1 MPWGLGRLRPPT
13 DSEHSLLSE
22 ARPDLAQRL
31 TLSLAE
37 GATGVGFVY
46 QALDVVTERSK
57 GRDALLVVEVPGL
70 DRQVF
75 RAGRRSPWGGPLGA
89 DALLQ
94 PGLYISGGAIS
105 PDEAAIIVN
114 LCVIALRLEL
124 LRHDASRD
132 SLTGLLNRRA
142 FDQLLDQAVARS
154 SRYGWPFALALID
167 VDRFKL
173 LNDRIGHAAGDRL
186 LRTVGVELQKSLR
199 SGDVA
204 ARVGGDE
211 FALILAKGGPA
222 ALEVVVNRL
231 DSAVHNTLGDAA
243 TTFSAGYA
251 LAPDEG
257 ARSEELYKLADSR
270 LYQVK
275 AR

>member
-1 MPWGLGRLRPPT
+1 LRPAIEIEGESHH
-13 DSEHSLLSE
+13 D
-22 ARPDLAQRL
+22 ARPDLTRRL
-31 TLSLAE
+31 TQALAD
-37 GATGVGFVY
+37 GKSGVGFVY
-46 QALDVVTERSK
+46 EALEAVASQ
-57 GRDALLVVEVPGL
+57 GSSGDALLVVEVPGL
-70 DRQVF
+70 GRQVF

-89 DALLQ
+89 DARLQ
-94 PGLYISGGAIS
+94 PGLYVPGAS
-105 PDEAAIIVN
+105 LPPDEAASIAN
-114 LCVIALRLEL
+114 LCVIALRLDL

-142 FDQLLDQAVARS
+142 FDQILDQSVARS
-154 SRYGWPFALALID
+154 SRYGWPFALAIID
-167 VDRFKL
+167 VDRFKA
-173 LNDRIGHAAGDRL
+173 LNDRVGHAGGDRL
-186 LRTVGVELQKSLR
+186 LRTVGVELQTTLR

-222 ALEVVVNRL
+222 TLEAVVHRL
-231 DSAVHNTLGDAA
+231 DNAVHAVLGDAA

-251 LAPDEG
+251 LAPEEA
-257 ARSEELYKLADSR
+257 ARTEELYKLADER